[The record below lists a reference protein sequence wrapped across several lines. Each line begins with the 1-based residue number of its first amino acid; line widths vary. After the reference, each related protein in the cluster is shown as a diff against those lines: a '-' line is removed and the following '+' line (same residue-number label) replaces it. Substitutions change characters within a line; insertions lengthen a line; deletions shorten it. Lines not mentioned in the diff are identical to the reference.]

1 MNKSLAV
8 TTFSPEETRIL
19 GASLAPLLLPGDV
32 LSLNGDL
39 GAGKTV
45 FVQGLASAMGVE
57 TRVTSPTFTLI
68 HEYDGRYPIRHLDV
82 YRLDHFQEVL
92 DLGFE
97 ELLDPAAI
105 LVVEWGEAVAPLLPR
120 RFLEVDLRR
129 GPGFDEEFR
138 RDVRFRPRGPGWE
151 GKLDSMRTTAEAL
164 LNAAS
169 TEETAQERFSYF
181 DEGHHHRRPPRD
193 DVEGAPPKHEDGS

>member
-1 MNKSLAV
+1 MNKALAV
-8 TTFSPEETRIL
+8 TTSSPEETRIL
-19 GASLAPLLLPGDV
+19 GASLAPLLVPGDV

-45 FVQGLASAMGVE
+45 FVQGLASALGVE
-57 TRVTSPTFTLI
+57 ARVTSPTFTLI

-97 ELLDPAAI
+97 ELLDPASI

-120 RFLEVDLRR
+120 RFLEVELRR
-129 GPGFDEEFR
+129 APDLDEETR
-138 RDVRFRPRGPGWE
+138 RDVRFKARGPGWDT
-151 GKLDSMRTTAEAL
+151 KLESMRTTAEAL

-169 TEETAQERFSYF
+169 TEQSGSERFSYV
-181 DEGHHHRRPPRD
+181 DERHPHGLAREHMESKPNP
-193 DVEGAPPKHEDGS
+193 PPKDDA